1 MITTNAPPNLLNLF
15 VEPTGA
21 LLYFL
26 AVFILSQATLFMAL
40 GQRLRGDGE
49 RAAGRYAVAAFGI
62 MIAWIA
68 LMIGALVVL
77 LARTPAGAILPPLDR
92 AVSTLIVL
100 IVGWVFATADSPAG
114 ERPLNTL
121 FGALSVAVLV
131 GFIVTEMLWIP
142 GPAVMGFNDSPLG
155 SLWTMIPLT
164 AAVLGAALTLL
175 RARQSL
181 DVPLKLIFFGLL
193 IAGFGFTLYS
203 IATGTLKGDDSGAN
217 RLAFLAAMP
226 FLPIIVYRLVV
237 ERLTLSAQAN
247 SVNFANAANLRTR
260 LLTQPTSSGI
270 DAANPTAE
278 RESVALL
285 KALGLMIEKDVPD
298 DLPQQIVVAV
308 ATTMKADV
316 AAMLA
321 LDDAE
326 YADVIA
332 AYDNIQQKP
341 IAAMALK
348 LDEQPTL
355 VSALQDRAQRTL
367 QTDRN
372 LNELVDLYTRLD
384 IQRIGPAYFQPL
396 SRDGVVIAALVIALP
411 YTQRE
416 LRDNE
421 TSLLAAMAPIA
432 ARLLGISRAAQRAR
446 TESSSRAVQAVV
458 DGAAEPQNAP
468 VRQEMQASLELARQQ
483 INELGTMVRDL
494 QIELDYE
501 RSRLAQL
508 SSNDAEGL
516 SISQQLEALGA
527 ERSQLSAER
536 ERLSQA
542 LQEAQAKMLGAT
554 NSGDDDAYAAM
565 IEVLQKERDELQAQ
579 RAQLEAQLVDIRKR
593 GAAPAPAVLRR
604 VLTNLSE
611 EKSRLLVERNQ
622 IASQLTEVQEQ
633 LKALG
638 IEGPG
643 GLAQMLAQLTDERSY
658 YKTLWEKA
666 AQDRE
671 VLLAE
676 RQRLGDQIEH
686 EAEREAKIA
695 AMEDAL
701 RRLAQDREALS
712 SQRDALRQ
720 SREGQSVEVEK
731 WNAQRAKMVA
741 EIEGLQAELEEA
753 VFGRDRATTERA
765 ALEKERDQLS
775 AERTRLQTDRDQL
788 VAATEGNREMLQR
801 LGADG
806 VDTLKTMIDE
816 LTEERSELEHQLL
829 RTTNQVHTLEEQL
842 QKAKGS
848 LARSIPLP
856 TSAAVDAS
864 QAEVMLSIA
873 QELRTPMSSIGGYVD
888 LLLGESVGILGA
900 LQRQFLQRVKANAD
914 RLGNLLE
921 DFIRVTAID
930 TGQLHLQPVSV
941 DLIEV
946 IDDSITS
953 TRTQFREKGI
963 TLKMDL
969 PDELPLLNGD
979 RDALQQ
985 IVIQLLSNAYLA
997 SPTDGEVA
1005 ISARHEPRYT
1015 VTNRAGDSQET
1026 DVILIAVRDEGGG
1039 IPPEEQQRV
1048 FSRLYRADNPLIQG
1062 LGDTGVGLS
1071 IARALVEVH
1080 GGRIWLESMIGVGS
1094 VFKLVLPLQ
1103 PAART
1108 ENAAYATS

>member
-1 MITTNAPPNLLNLF
+1 MDAPPNLLNLF

-26 AVFILSQATLFMAL
+26 AVFILSQAALFMAL
-40 GQRLRGDGE
+40 GQRLRGNQE
-49 RAAGRYAVAAFGI
+49 RAAGRYALASFGVV
-62 MIAWIA
+62 IAWIA
-68 LMIGALVVL
+68 LMVGALVVL
-77 LARTPAGAILPPLDR
+77 LTRTPSGAVLPPLDR

-100 IVGWVFATADSPAG
+100 IVGWAFVTADSPAG
-114 ERPLNTL
+114 EGFLNAL
-121 FGALSVAVLV
+121 FVVLALAVVA
-131 GFIVTEMLWIP
+131 GFVYTETQWIP

-155 SLWTMIPLT
+155 LAWTIIPLAAT
-164 AAVLGAALTLL
+164 ALGVILTFL

-181 DVPLKLIFFGLL
+181 DIPLKLIFFGLL
-193 IAGFGFTLYS
+193 AAGFGFTLYS
-203 IATGTLKGDDSGAN
+203 IAAGMLKGDDSGAI

-237 ERLTLSAQAN
+237 ERLTQA
-247 SVNFANAANLRTR
+247 AEANLRVR
-260 LLTQPTSSGI
+260 LPATPSAEPVST
-270 DAANPTAE
+270 TAE

-285 KALGLMIEKDVPD
+285 KALGLMIEKEVPD

-308 ATTMKADV
+308 AATLKADV
-316 AAMLA
+316 AALLA

-332 AYDNIQQKP
+332 AFDNIQQKP

-355 VSALQDRAQRTL
+355 AAALQDKAQRAL

-384 IQRIGPAYFQPL
+384 IQRLGPAYFQPL
-396 SRDGVVIAALVIALP
+396 TRDGVVIAALVIALP

-416 LRDNE
+416 LRENE
-421 TSLLAAMAPIA
+421 TSLLAALAPIA
-432 ARLLGISRAAQRAR
+432 ARLLSISRAAQRAR
-446 TESSSRAVQAVV
+446 AESSSRAVQAVV
-458 DGAAEPQNAP
+458 EGTQPEAQSTP

-483 INELGTMVRDL
+483 INDLGTMVRDL

-508 SSNDAEGL
+508 SGNDAEGL
-516 SISQQLEALGA
+516 SITQQLEALAA
-527 ERSQLSAER
+527 ERTQLANER
-536 ERLSQA
+536 ERLAQA
-542 LQEAQAKMLGAT
+542 LQEAQTRMLGITA
-554 NSGDDDAYAAM
+554 SDDDDVYATM
-565 IEVLQKERDELQAQ
+565 VDVLQKERDELQTQ
-579 RAQLEAQLVDIRKR
+579 KAQLEAQLAEIRKR

-622 IASQLTEVQEQ
+622 IAGQLSEVQEQ

-643 GLAQMLAQLTDERSY
+643 GLARMLARLTEERGY
-658 YKTLWEKA
+658 YKALAEKT
-666 AQDRE
+666 AQDRD

-676 RQRLGDQIEH
+676 RQRLSDQIAH

-720 SREGQSVEVEK
+720 SREGQSADYEK
-731 WNAQRAKMVA
+731 WVAQRTRLLA
-741 EIEGLQAELEEA
+741 EVEGLQAELEEA
-753 VFGRDRATTERA
+753 VFGRDQALAERA
-765 ALEKERDQLS
+765 ALEKERDQL
-775 AERTRLQTDRDQL
+775 AAQRTALQTERDQL
-788 VAATEGNREMLQR
+788 AAATEGNREMLQR

-806 VDTLKTMIDE
+806 VDALKTMIDD
-816 LTEERSELEHQLL
+816 LTEERSELEHQLMK
-829 RTTNQVHTLEEQL
+829 TQAQVRTLEEQL
-842 QKAKGS
+842 QKAKGT

-941 DLIEV
+941 DMIEV
-946 IDDSITS
+946 IDDAITA

-969 PDELPLLNGD
+969 PDSLPPLRAD

-1005 ISARHEPRYT
+1005 ITARREPHFALSPRNGGRPE
-1015 VTNRAGDSQET
+1015 VT
-1026 DVILIAVRDEGGG
+1026 DVILIAVRDQGGG
-1039 IPPEEQQRV
+1039 IPSEEQVRV

-1071 IARALVEVH
+1071 IARALTEVH
-1080 GGRIWLESMIGVGS
+1080 GGRIWLESQQGVGS
-1094 VFKLVLPLQ
+1094 TFKLVLPLQ
-1103 PAART
+1103 PAVHT
-1108 ENAAYATS
+1108 EQAQYATS